1 MKKQLLYVLSALT
14 FVLVVACSRGEGFFD
29 DGSGGGNGNGNP
41 HVYNAGDTTYPV
53 VEIYTPVANQSCPS
67 GNNISITG
75 KITDDLGLYRGT
87 IKVTNDANGEVLK
100 QQQYEI
106 HGFLSYNYT
115 VNYTPQVSAISN
127 YTVTVSFEDH
137 GLNSTTQ
144 SVSVKVNP

>member
-1 MKKQLLYVLSALT
+1 MQKKILFVLSVLT
-14 FVLVVACSRGEGFFD
+14 VIIYTACTRGEGFID
-29 DGSGGGNGNGNP
+29 DGSGGGNGGP
-41 HVYNAGDTTYPV
+41 HVYNYQDTVYPV
-53 VEIYTPVANQSCPS
+53 VEIYTPVTNQSFSS
-67 GNNISITG
+67 GSNISITG

-87 IKVTNDANGEVLK
+87 IKVVNDANGEVLK

-127 YTVTVSFEDH
+127 YTISVSFEDH

-144 SVSVKVNP
+144 TVKVKVNP